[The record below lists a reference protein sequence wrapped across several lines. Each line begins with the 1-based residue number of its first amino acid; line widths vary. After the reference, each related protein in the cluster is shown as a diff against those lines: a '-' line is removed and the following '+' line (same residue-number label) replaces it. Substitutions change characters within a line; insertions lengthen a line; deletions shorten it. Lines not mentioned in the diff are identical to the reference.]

1 MMLDARKQDAAEFV
15 RINENL
21 LSSIKENPEIMVQ
34 ADLKMKQWEEEVTN
48 ELLASKVG
56 QDFMKKVYTL

>member
-1 MMLDARKQDAAEFV
+1 MLDARKQDAAEFV